1 MSEPRPHILYVITD
15 LERGGVPLHLY
26 RLATAMGRR
35 GFRTTVVSLAPVGPV
50 GRMLREGGVIVHS
63 CQGLGGWDLRVL
75 PRLRRLVKSIRPDVI
90 HALLFHANVAARYAA
105 REAGFPRQRLVCEI
119 QTVEVERRWH
129 LLVDRWTHRHCR
141 TTVGN
146 SPSVIDH
153 LASRARIPRDRL
165 RLIRGGIDPR
175 PIQDA
180 APADTSTLG
189 LQPAAGL
196 AAGGELRSLQWPDI
210 GCPIVLWAGRLDPVK
225 GLLVLINAFGDVASQ
240 TSAHLLLA
248 GDGPLRLKLAKQIA
262 RLNLGAR
269 VHLLGPR
276 TDVPGLLK
284 IATVFVFPSRT
295 EGLPNALL
303 EAMAAGCP
311 IIATDVP
318 GCRDLITHDRTGLL
332 VPYGD
337 TSRLADGIR
346 HLIRDTVMAKRL
358 AEDASQV
365 VNRDWHLDST
375 HRSYAA
381 LYEEIQADI

>member
-1 MSEPRPHILYVITD
+1 M
-15 LERGGVPLHLY
+15 
-26 RLATAMGRR
+26 
-35 GFRTTVVSLAPVGPV
+35 
-50 GRMLREGGVIVHS
+50 
-63 CQGLGGWDLRVL
+63 
-75 PRLRRLVKSIRPDVI
+75 
-90 HALLFHANVAARYAA
+90 
-105 REAGFPRQRLVCEI
+105 
-119 QTVEVERRWH
+119 
-129 LLVDRWTHRHCR
+129 
-141 TTVGN
+141 
-146 SPSVIDH
+146 
-153 LASRARIPRDRL
+153 
-165 RLIRGGIDPR
+165 
-175 PIQDA
+175 
-180 APADTSTLG
+180 
-189 LQPAAGL
+189 
-196 AAGGELRSLQWPDI
+196 
-210 GCPIVLWAGRLDPVK
+210 LWAGRLDPVK